1 MDKAYP
7 LPSQKRKST
16 EVSKGSPAFPKTII
30 DVKGQT
36 IIESKPKRIAITYFP
51 YAEHLFA
58 IGEQDAVAGVVGL
71 SSLQNFK
78 VYQPYTSQNKI
89 QNLGDKINL
98 ERILA
103 LQPDLIIISDQDEA
117 LYDQLSKIAK
127 TIIVPIS
134 ENWQDTIM
142 LARII
147 QNNRM
152 DGSFC
157 KQNH

>member
-1 MDKAYP
+1 M
-7 LPSQKRKST
+7 
-16 EVSKGSPAFPKTII
+16 
-30 DVKGQT
+30 
-36 IIESKPKRIAITYFP
+36 
-51 YAEHLFA
+51 
-58 IGEQDAVAGVVGL
+58 
-71 SSLQNFK
+71 
-78 VYQPYTSQNKI
+78 
-89 QNLGDKINL
+89 

-103 LQPDLIIISDQDEA
+103 IQPDLIIISDQDEA

-127 TIIVPIS
+127 TIIVPMS